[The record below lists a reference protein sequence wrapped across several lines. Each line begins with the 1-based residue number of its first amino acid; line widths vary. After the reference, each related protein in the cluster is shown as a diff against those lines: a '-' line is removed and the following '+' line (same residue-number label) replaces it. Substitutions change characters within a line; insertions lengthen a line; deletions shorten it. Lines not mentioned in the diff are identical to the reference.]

1 MQPPEDPW
9 FVYLL
14 ECADGSLYT
23 GIARDVE
30 KRLALHNQG
39 KGAKYTRGRRP
50 LVLLARSG
58 AMSRTEA
65 LRLEL
70 RVKRL
75 PREAKRSAVDAGQEP
90 RDAPAP

>member
-1 MQPPEDPW
+1 MEPREDPW

-23 GIARDVE
+23 GIARDVQR
-30 KRLALHNQG
+30 RLALHNDG

-50 LVLLARSG
+50 LVLLAQSG

-75 PREAKRSAVDAGQEP
+75 PKAAKRRAVDGGQGA
-90 RDAPAP
+90 RDTPAP

>member
-1 MQPPEDPW
+1 MPALEDPW

-50 LVLLARSG
+50 LVLLACSQP
-58 AMSRTEA
+58 MSRTEA

-70 RVKRL
+70 RVKRQ
-75 PREAKRSAVDAGQEP
+75 PREAKRSAVDGGQGA
-90 RDAPAP
+90 RDTSAP